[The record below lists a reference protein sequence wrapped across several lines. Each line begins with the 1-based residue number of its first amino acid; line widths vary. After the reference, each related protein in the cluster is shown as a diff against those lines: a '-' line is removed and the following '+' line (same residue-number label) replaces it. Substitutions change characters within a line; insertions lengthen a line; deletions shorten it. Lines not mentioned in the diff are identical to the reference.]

1 MWFMYGLKPQGSWFI
16 YGLKPQGSWSMVA
29 S

>member
-1 MWFMYGLKPQGSWFI
+1 MWFMYGLKPQGSWFM
-16 YGLKPQGSWSMVA
+16 YELKPQGSWSMVA